1 MANTPREKLKQA
13 ALIAFVTVGVIL
25 AGLNWAG
32 NLDERDQT
40 QPSFYRPT
48 LPGPTNT
55 PEPTPTRV
63 ATRIAPTS
71 TPAGPA
77 TPMPTIED

>member
-1 MANTPREKLKQA
+1 VA
-13 ALIAFVTVGVIL
+13 VGVIL
-25 AGLNWAG
+25 AGLNWAD
-32 NLDERDQT
+32 NLDEDDQA
-40 QPSFYRPT
+40 QPSFYRAT

-63 ATRIAPTS
+63 ATRIPPTS
-71 TPAGPA
+71 SPAAPA

>member
-1 MANTPREKLKQA
+1 MANTPREKLKQT

-25 AGLNWAG
+25 AGLNWAD
-32 NLDERDQT
+32 NLDEDDQA

-63 ATRIAPTS
+63 ATRVPPTPIPIGPI
-71 TPAGPA
+71 TPI
-77 TPMPTIED
+77 PTIED